1 MQIGSRLNVTAET
14 ITSAKRTAPETADVL
29 NPQDSV
35 RLGEEKNDS
44 ISQQMDALSSLMAL
58 INGSKKNE
66 TTPSVDETAQND
78 PDIKD
83 VNIIYTGDIHGAIT
97 PMPDKEYGVI
107 GGVSNMA
114 HVINK
119 LKKEDNWKYAL
130 VDAGDWSQGSLESN
144 MNRGKT
150 MLEVMDSIGYDA
162 VEIGNHEFD
171 WGRESLDELISKT
184 KVPLVGANIL
194 KEDGTLLDNVKPYV
208 IKEIN
213 GVKVG
218 MLGVLADTIRE
229 EGDPRKV
236 EGLTFSNTIETTKKY
251 ISELKSGGVDLV
263 VVLSHEGDEYDRK
276 LASELSNVIIVGGH
290 SHNQTIEEVNGNII
304 VKSGTQGKN
313 VGHLKLKVKKDEHKI
328 IGYENKFIPVTENL
342 LKSVS
347 LKMDSGVED
356 IVTPVIMEAQ
366 NKKSQVIG
374 ETNIDLTHD
383 RLKVEE
389 SVMGD
394 FVADAIRVGT
404 NSDIGMIVSS
414 GVRDQILRGKI
425 TFGDVYR
432 ILPRDDASVCLD
444 LTGEQIKKLME
455 NSARQH
461 KNYLQISGMTVD
473 IDREKPAGEQV
484 SNIKVNG
491 EPVDMTRAYRVA
503 INDITFT
510 GSCGYDEFPK
520 GKNVEFGRIQRD
532 ILVDYIKANPCIDV
546 PPQKGRINF
555 IN

>member
-1 MQIGSRLNVTAET
+1 MQIGSRLNVTQEA
-14 ITSAKRTAPETADVL
+14 ITSAKKSASESNDAL
-29 NPQDSV
+29 NPRDTV
-35 RLGEEKNDS
+35 ILGEQKSDPV
-44 ISQQMDALSSLMAL
+44 SQQMDAFSKLMAL
-58 INGSKKNE
+58 INGSKNNE
-66 TTPSVDETAQND
+66 TGSSGDEATQNES
-78 PDIKD
+78 DIND

-97 PMPDKEYGVI
+97 PMPDQEYGVI

-114 HVINK
+114 NVINK
-119 LKKEDNWKYAL
+119 LKKEDKWKYAL

-162 VEIGNHEFD
+162 VEVGNHEFD
-171 WGRESLDELISKT
+171 WGRQSFNELISNT

-194 KEDGTLLDNVKPYV
+194 EEDGTLLDNVSPYV

-218 MLGVLADTIRE
+218 MVGVLADTIRE

-236 EGLTFSNTIETTKKY
+236 EGLTFLNAMETTKKY
-251 ISELKSGGVDLV
+251 VEELKSKGVDVV

-276 LASELSNVIIVGGH
+276 LASELNNVIIVGGH
-290 SHNQTIEEVNGNII
+290 SHNKAIEEVNGNII
-304 VKSGTQGKN
+304 VKSGTQGKY
-313 VGHLKLKVKKDEHKI
+313 VGHLKLKVKKDENKI
-328 IGYENKFIPVTENL
+328 ISYENKFIPVTENL

-366 NKKSQVIG
+366 NKKSQVVG
-374 ETNIDLTHD
+374 ETNIDLPHD

-394 FVADAIRVGT
+394 FVTDAMRAGT
-404 NSDIGMIVSS
+404 KSDIAFLVSS
-414 GVRDQILRGKI
+414 GIRDQLFRGKI

-432 ILPRDDASVCLD
+432 ILPRDDESICID
-444 LTGEQIKKLME
+444 LTGEQIKKTME
-455 NSARQH
+455 NSAQQH

-473 IDREKPAGEQV
+473 IDTSKPAGNQV

-491 EPVDMTRAYRVA
+491 LPIDMSKSYRVA

-510 GSCGYDEFPK
+510 GPCGYEEFPK
-520 GKNVEFGRIQRD
+520 GKNVETGRIQRD
-532 ILVDYIKANPCIDV
+532 ILLDYIKANPGIDT

-555 IN
+555 IS